1 MLTDM
6 GSHFTS
12 ELMAE
17 TSRLFS
23 FRQLTTTP
31 YNTLCNGMVK
41 RFNRT
46 LKKMVRRLCA
56 ERHKDYDRN
65 LSSVLFAFRDTSQE
79 TLEFSTFEL
88 VQGHT
93 VRGPLRI
100 FRELWTK
107 EVSDPGIKT
116 TYQHVLDL
124 KDRLQSTFKLD
135 IKNLER
141 SVTYY
146 NKRARQQDME
156 KDEKV
161 LDLVPT
167 ATCSSKQLISEEDL
181 TEQSRRQ
188 GVQITRLM

>member
-88 VQGHT
+88 VWGSHCQRSIADFSWAMDK
-93 VRGPLRI
+93 RGIGSWNQNNLLAC
-100 FRELWTK
+100 FRFKRSSSVDISTRHK
-107 EVSDPGIKT
+107 ESG
-116 TYQHVLDL
+116 
-124 KDRLQSTFKLD
+124 
-135 IKNLER
+135 E
-141 SVTYY
+141 
-146 NKRARQQDME
+146 
-156 KDEKV
+156 
-161 LDLVPT
+161 
-167 ATCSSKQLISEEDL
+167 ISHL
-181 TEQSRRQ
+181 
-188 GVQITRLM
+188 L

>member
-6 GSHFTS
+6 GSHFSS

-65 LSSVLFAFRDTSQE
+65 LSSVLFAFRDTSQN

-116 TYQHVLDL
+116 TQHVLDL
-124 KDRLQSTFKLD
+124 KDRLQSTFQRD

-161 LDLVPT
+161 LDLLPT
-167 ATCSSKQLISEEDL
+167 LHVAASS
-181 TEQSRRQ
+181 
-188 GVQITRLM
+188 

>member
-6 GSHFTS
+6 GSHFSS

-79 TLEFSTFEL
+79 LNS
-88 VQGHT
+88 
-93 VRGPLRI
+93 RI
-100 FRELWTK
+100 FNFWIGLGSHCQRSIADFSWAMDKRGIGSWNQNNLACFRFKRSSSVDISTRHK
-107 EVSDPGIKT
+107 ESGEI
-116 TYQHVLDL
+116 
-124 KDRLQSTFKLD
+124 S
-135 IKNLER
+135 NL
-141 SVTYY
+141 
-146 NKRARQQDME
+146 
-156 KDEKV
+156 
-161 LDLVPT
+161 L
-167 ATCSSKQLISEEDL
+167 
-181 TEQSRRQ
+181 
-188 GVQITRLM
+188 

>member
-23 FRQLTTTP
+23 FRQLTKTP

-56 ERHKDYDRN
+56 ERHKDFDRN

-88 VQGHT
+88 V
-93 VRGPLRI
+93 
-100 FRELWTK
+100 
-107 EVSDPGIKT
+107 
-116 TYQHVLDL
+116 
-124 KDRLQSTFKLD
+124 
-135 IKNLER
+135 
-141 SVTYY
+141 
-146 NKRARQQDME
+146 
-156 KDEKV
+156 
-161 LDLVPT
+161 
-167 ATCSSKQLISEEDL
+167 
-181 TEQSRRQ
+181 
-188 GVQITRLM
+188 